1 MSNLDDAGT
10 SVRLQATCVFI
21 LRAGRKMKES
31 PMYDNRPGTGESGQT
46 TAEYAV
52 MMTVISVGIIT
63 ALSVMS
69 GTVAT
74 LLTSAAAAL

>member
-1 MSNLDDAGT
+1 M
-10 SVRLQATCVFI
+10 F
-21 LRAGRKMKES
+21 
-31 PMYDNRPGTGESGQT
+31 DNRPDTGESGQT